1 MTKRRF
7 RRRAAAALIIIF
19 ALTCLAA
26 CNVGGDPGAT
36 GKPGTPGTEDP
47 TMNTSSTPAPGVE
60 DPALNVFP
68 KDGKNIEIGI
78 FWEPPKEYTTAEQ
91 YDWLRDAHVTFIEIT
106 NRDGAVDKETSDL
119 QLKLAGERGIK
130 VFYQTGVDG
139 KKLTQMSEKAITE
152 YIRELAKNP
161 TIRGIHLVDEPPQ
174 PWTYAKV
181 MKAVTKG
188 GLEPRLNML
197 PYFATWVFEN
207 YRGFVEDSIIAAGR
221 ENYGV
226 LCYDQYPFPYYGGDP
241 DMFYNL
247 DLFREIG
254 LKYDVPTA
262 FYIQSIGE
270 GGNFRRTNGGEI
282 RYHTSAGLAY
292 GLKSMTYFT
301 WWTTGFCDPKD
312 YAIISPYGEKTS
324 IYDDVAKINAQIL
337 KTGPLLARLDALEIF
352 HTGGSEA
359 SITLCDAESAPLFA
373 KPKNGYGLIVSLMK
387 DRETGRDYVML
398 VNKNYKEA
406 VSYELSVSSKLTHLY
421 DCTDGAYNELN
432 VKNGTVKL
440 DFEAGGYRLLAAGQH
455 DVLVEKRL
463 DAGPNIAQNKPVS
476 VADVEPGGGF
486 YAYCVT
492 DGSRTDKN
500 ATEQGYRSPKNTGF
514 VEVDLMRVA
523 EINRVDVYP
532 TGSNFT
538 RGETFPRAFT
548 LEISKDGENWTKIAE
563 ETNYEAAEKA
573 VPVFKFEKAEA
584 RFVRLN
590 VTAGGR
596 EKGFEIGEIEVYND
610 DGSVPA
616 PDNASLYADAT
627 QTAKGENIAKGK
639 AVKVSSDLG
648 GDWSKKHITDGKKS
662 SCWSSA
668 LNRHETEDGVE
679 WVRIDLG
686 ASLEFNEVDVYPRGD
701 GQNFPYNFR
710 IEISDDGNGFTS
722 VYECAVPDLPSKGQA
737 SVCTLDKVYSARYV
751 RIYAYKLRDQ
761 KGFNDGHIF
770 QLSEVE
776 IYYR

>member
-1 MTKRRF
+1 MNKANKTRF
-7 RRRAAAALIIIF
+7 RRRAVAALTVIF
-19 ALTCLAA
+19 ALMCLAA
-26 CNVGGDPGAT
+26 CTPGGDPGAT
-36 GKPGTPGTEDP
+36 ATPGKEDP
-47 TMNTSSTPAPGVE
+47 TMNASSTPDPGAE

-68 KDGKNIEIGI
+68 NDGKNIEIGI

-91 YDWLRDAHVTFIEIT
+91 YDRIRDAHITFIEIT
-106 NRDGAVDKETSDL
+106 NREGAVDKETSDL
-119 QLKLAGERGIK
+119 QLKLAGERGIGI
-130 VFYQTGVDG
+130 FYKTGVDG

-152 YIRELAKNP
+152 YVQELAKNP
-161 TIRGIHLVDEPPQ
+161 TISGIHVVDEPSQ

-181 MKAVTKG
+181 LKAITKG
-188 GLEPRLNML
+188 GLTPRLNML

-207 YRGFVEDSIIAAGR
+207 YRGFVEDSVIAAGP
-221 ENYGV
+221 ENYGF
-226 LCYDQYPFPYYGGDP
+226 LQYDQYPFPYNGGDP

-254 LKYDVPTA
+254 LKYDIPTA

-312 YAIISPYGEKTS
+312 YGIISPYGEKTS
-324 IYDDVAKINAQIL
+324 IYDDVASIDAQIL
-337 KTGPLLARLDALEIF
+337 TTGPLLARLDALEVF
-352 HTGGSEA
+352 HTGGSEDA
-359 SITLCDAESAPLFA
+359 ITLCTADTAPLYA
-373 KPKNGYGLIVSLMK
+373 EPKNGYGLIVSLME

-398 VNKNYKEA
+398 VNKNYKES

-421 DCTDGAYNELN
+421 DCTNGSYEELDIR
-432 VKNGTVKL
+432 KGTVKL

-455 DVLVEKRL
+455 DVLVERQL
-463 DAGPNIAQNKPVS
+463 DKGANLAQEKPVS

-486 YAYCVT
+486 YAFCLT
-492 DGSRTDKN
+492 DGFRTDKY
-500 ATEQGYRSPKNTGF
+500 ATSQGYHSPKNSGYI
-514 VEVDLMRVA
+514 EVDLLRVT
-523 EINRVDVYP
+523 EINRVDLYP

-563 ETNYEAAEKA
+563 ESDYTAAEKA
-573 VPVFKFEKAEA
+573 VPVFRFDKTEA

-610 DGSVPA
+610 SGDIPE

-639 AVKVSSDLG
+639 SVKVSSDLG

-662 SCWSSA
+662 TCWSSA
-668 LNRHETEDGVE
+668 LNRHATEDGVE
-679 WVRIDLG
+679 WIRIDLG
-686 ASLEFNEVDVYPRGD
+686 APLEFNEVVVRPRGD

-710 IEISDDGNGFTS
+710 VEISDDGNEFTS
-722 VYECAVPDLPSKGQA
+722 VYECAVPELPSKGEA
-737 SVCTLDKVYSARYV
+737 SVCTLDKTYTARYV

-761 KGFNDGHIF
+761 EGFNDGHIF
-770 QLSEVE
+770 QVSEVE
-776 IYYR
+776 IYNK